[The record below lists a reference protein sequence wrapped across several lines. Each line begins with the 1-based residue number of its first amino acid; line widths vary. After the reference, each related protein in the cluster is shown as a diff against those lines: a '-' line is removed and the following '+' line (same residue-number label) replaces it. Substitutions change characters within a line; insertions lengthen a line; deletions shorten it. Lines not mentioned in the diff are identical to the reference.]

1 MAWVLSSRNFEEP
14 SGYLTGGGWPQ
25 RGANGAK
32 NGALSEWFQPGLVFC
47 DSCAFLRLN
56 QQDVFFV
63 EKASALAIFL
73 CHLVFFVANGLG
85 VTR

>member
-1 MAWVLSSRNFEEP
+1 MAAKRRKRRKKR
-14 SGYLTGGGWPQ
+14 SGFRVVSARFG
-25 RGANGAK
+25 
-32 NGALSEWFQPGLVFC
+32 FC

-73 CHLVFFVANGLG
+73 CHLVFFVAKGLG
-85 VTR
+85 VIL